1 MSASRDAVARGRHDS
16 DVAVRRG
23 ARRSCVRPS
32 SKSPGRAA
40 ARVRPRPDGRTSI
53 TPNHDLNNF
62 EKKRGKRMNR
72 NRATEQDGRDRRHR
86 RRARRITALFFR
98 YRGPYLGHSRARV
111 CVWHA
116 AGAHDRREASFPDN
130 LALGC
135 VFTKAKSKDPGRH
148 LARRTT
154 APKQTIFALKG
165 AGEPTNHSF
174 MSLVP
179 FAVHSDLSR
188 LQCSFK
194 PNNHSAIS
202 SGTFSTEQTRAQT
215 GVAPMGLNSPS
226 RSELYLG

>member
-1 MSASRDAVARGRHDS
+1 
-16 DVAVRRG
+16 
-23 ARRSCVRPS
+23 
-32 SKSPGRAA
+32 
-40 ARVRPRPDGRTSI
+40 
-53 TPNHDLNNF
+53 
-62 EKKRGKRMNR
+62 MNR
-72 NRATEQDGRDRRHR
+72 NRATEQDGRDRRPTSSP
-86 RRARRITALFFR
+86 RRITALFFR

-135 VFTKAKSKDPGRH
+135 VFTKAKSKDLGRH

-188 LQCSFK
+188 LQCSLK